1 MKHDLIP
8 AQSAKAIPAVFEFL
22 GVGKVSTKDRFS
34 IEYAAGFVTA
44 TIDRRGGST
53 EVVRKHIKGGFTEVT
68 SYDPE
73 LMDRKQR
80 DEVIHQLRDD
90 GFTQSQI
97 ARRIGFTQAT
107 VSNVLRKPTKVKE
120 T

>member
-1 MKHDLIP
+1 MKRELVP
-8 AQSAKAIPAVFEFL
+8 VQSSKAIPAVFEFL
-22 GVGKVSTKDRFS
+22 GVGRVSTKDIFS

-44 TIDRRGGST
+44 TINRKDGST

-68 SYDPE
+68 SYDPA
-73 LMDRKQR
+73 LMNRKQR

-107 VSNVLRKPTKVKE
+107 VSNVLRKPK
-120 T
+120 